1 MFKVEHKNED
11 QTTDKDVSG
20 KRTRQEEENL
30 QHALNRPA
38 YCDETPHMSE
48 NIDDQLRDECS
59 PETNNEQ
66 PVVQSKHVPSSLICY
81 DKDEKCKE
89 EINPPEVTLHNTHAG
104 NNQLSSKEE
113 KNEGKDEVMTPVEGI
128 NGADDGGPASDAT
141 EDVLDKDHLNNFPA
155 VSFGTNSPELDKQE
169 VETVKQKD
177 GLTCHPA
184 NVLPIEVDRVKEKM
198 VTSDIIAGRGEECDS
213 SSLVPS
219 SSLPCLSEP
228 LKVDDHSPP
237 GTTDAK
243 AQVSGIFEFEDCQR
257 VQIEVKEDQSDLVFP
272 KKEIQ
277 CEKNESVDHQDQQTM
292 MNDDAF
298 DEASDTT
305 APDTYACDENIVAP
319 TPAEVSCPRVLSCY
333 KDQQCFQMINN
344 EVFDSCLNLPSI
356 SEVQQSDH
364 MENVEESIK
373 SRADSATDAAAYDN
387 ATTTAPITSECV
399 SRPDTLPSIGHQ
411 QSDQVHNNEG
421 FSEVTSGL
429 APVLTNDICKMNL
442 LSFEQSQ
449 LRDHDKDNTSYPG
462 VGVES
467 GISSMAVSPDLQDAG
482 NEFDMLTS
490 DDVASSGTAFESYQS
505 DFLQKP
511 HSEPTDWAKYESS
524 AANEDMFGHEIE
536 DRYHGALDQFMA
548 QIATSVTTF
557 TSELKKKTEIK
568 CVIEGTEVK
577 GCSGVSAQKK
587 VEVETEKEEEYEKTE
602 ISIMEATMDNNE
614 WITDSNYHVLPWM
627 NISVSSSAQDNT
639 KTSQTPT
646 DKTHSSP
653 LTDAACKVTD
663 TTPST
668 EVKPTNTLS
677 LIEDNTENSKK
688 VVAVQPMP
696 QSVNVT
702 FRIHYLTC
710 SPYQTVAVTGNQQE
724 LGNWKEFIPLE
735 RIKDGHWA
743 TVISL
748 PAESHVEWKFVV
760 LDKGEVCRW
769 EECGN
774 RLLETGFGD
783 DLIVHKWWGLL

>member
-1 MFKVEHKNED
+1 
-11 QTTDKDVSG
+11 
-20 KRTRQEEENL
+20 
-30 QHALNRPA
+30 
-38 YCDETPHMSE
+38 MSE
-48 NIDDQLRDECS
+48 NIDDRLRDNECS

-66 PVVQSKHVPSSLICY
+66 PVVQSKHVPSPLICY

-89 EINPPEVTLHNTHAG
+89 EMNPPEVTLHNTRAG

-128 NGADDGGPASDAT
+128 NGADDGGPASDVT

-213 SSLVPS
+213 SSLVHS

-305 APDTYACDENIVAP
+305 APDTY
-319 TPAEVSCPRVLSCY
+319 
-333 KDQQCFQMINN
+333 
-344 EVFDSCLNLPSI
+344 
-356 SEVQQSDH
+356 
-364 MENVEESIK
+364 
-373 SRADSATDAAAYDN
+373 
-387 ATTTAPITSECV
+387 
-399 SRPDTLPSIGHQ
+399 
-411 QSDQVHNNEG
+411 
-421 FSEVTSGL
+421 
-429 APVLTNDICKMNL
+429 
-442 LSFEQSQ
+442 
-449 LRDHDKDNTSYPG
+449 
-462 VGVES
+462 
-467 GISSMAVSPDLQDAG
+467 
-482 NEFDMLTS
+482 
-490 DDVASSGTAFESYQS
+490 
-505 DFLQKP
+505 
-511 HSEPTDWAKYESS
+511 
-524 AANEDMFGHEIE
+524 
-536 DRYHGALDQFMA
+536 
-548 QIATSVTTF
+548 
-557 TSELKKKTEIK
+557 
-568 CVIEGTEVK
+568 
-577 GCSGVSAQKK
+577 
-587 VEVETEKEEEYEKTE
+587 
-602 ISIMEATMDNNE
+602 
-614 WITDSNYHVLPWM
+614 
-627 NISVSSSAQDNT
+627 
-639 KTSQTPT
+639 
-646 DKTHSSP
+646 
-653 LTDAACKVTD
+653 
-663 TTPST
+663 
-668 EVKPTNTLS
+668 
-677 LIEDNTENSKK
+677 DNTENSKK

-735 RIKDGHWA
+735 RK
-743 TVISL
+743 
-748 PAESHVEWKFVV
+748 SHVEWKFVV